1 MQATKQ
7 LRERL
12 VSVEQKG
19 DLGSLA
25 TMLLLA
31 QIDICSGDCTEFE
44 THLKGAMSLVKL
56 RGSDGTDRCFFEQ
69 RLVWLDIMGSTTTP
83 RMPHLNSVDVK
94 KALDKFN
101 TTSGREWGYDVFF
114 CPIDLFEYIADITM
128 LYKLQHS
135 SSRSNQDTL
144 NKAIQLGAGV
154 QAWHSPKYSSGP
166 RFHIVEAWR
175 AGILIY
181 LACLFDLPDCV
192 FEVPGLVRL
201 TVDHVKAIPSDT
213 PWRNSILW
221 PLFQAGLCLSPGDL
235 GHDVDQFQARTWI
248 RDELRS
254 TFHRIGCGHPKR
266 ALQALEKVW
275 SRSDVERRYNSIMV
289 GILAHRLMLG

>member
-1 MQATKQ
+1 MRA
-7 LRERL
+7 R
-12 VSVEQKG
+12 
-19 DLGSLA
+19 
-25 TMLLLA
+25 
-31 QIDICSGDCTEFE
+31 
-44 THLKGAMSLVKL
+44 
-56 RGSDGTDRCFFEQ
+56 
-69 RLVWLDIMGSTTTP
+69 LDIMGSTTTP

-94 KALDKFN
+94 KALGKFN
-101 TTSGREWGYDVFF
+101 TPSGREWGYDVFF

-128 LYKLQHS
+128 LYKLQNS
-135 SSRSNQDTL
+135 SSKFNQDTL

-154 QAWHSPKYSSGP
+154 QAWHSPKYTSGP
-166 RFHIVEAWR
+166 RFHIVETWR

-181 LACLFDLPDCV
+181 LSCLFDLPDCV
-192 FEVPGLVRL
+192 FDVLGLVGL

-221 PLFQAGLCLSPGDL
+221 PLFQAGLCLSPGGL
-235 GHDVDQFQARTWI
+235 GHDVDQLQARTWI
-248 RDELRS
+248 SDELRS

-275 SRSDVERRYNSIMV
+275 GRSDVDRRYNSIMV